1 MWLDAVNDP
10 PMNLHVLDATYEV
23 FRAFFGRPART
34 APDGMEVGATLG
46 VIETTLSLLRQP
58 EVTHVAAAAD
68 TVIRSFRNEMF
79 AGYKTEEGMPPE
91 LLAQFPLMERGLEAI
106 GVVTWGMIEF
116 EADDAMATAALRW
129 ADDVEQVVLLSP
141 DKDMAQCVIGDRVVC
156 YDRRRQI
163 LIDEQG
169 VVAKFGVQPESIPD
183 YLALVGD
190 TADGVPGIPGWGPR
204 SASTLLAKFGRVDRI
219 PVDPKQ
225 WGVQVRGPERLAAS
239 LAERREE
246 VTLYRTLTT
255 LRRDVPLVES
265 LDDLEWRGVP
275 RDLFLELCDELG
287 FDDVRTRPHR
297 WAEEPDGG
305 S

>member
-1 MWLDAVNDP
+1 
-10 PMNLHVLDATYEV
+10 MNLHVLDATYEV
-23 FRAFFGRPART
+23 FRAFFGRPDRT
-34 APDGMEVGATLG
+34 APDGTEVGATLG

-68 TVIRSFRNEMF
+68 TIIRSFRNELF

-91 LLAQFPLMERGLEAI
+91 LLAQFPLMERALECI

-141 DKDMAQCVIGDRVVC
+141 DKDLAQCVIGDRVVC

-190 TADGVPGIPGWGPR
+190 SADGVPGIPGWGPR
-204 SASTLLAKFGRVDRI
+204 SASALLTRFGRVDRI
-219 PVDPKQ
+219 PDDPGR
-225 WGVQVRGPERLAAS
+225 WDVQVRGAERLAAS

-255 LRRDVPLVES
+255 LRRDVPLAES

-275 RDLFLELCDELG
+275 RTRFLELCDELG

-297 WAEEPDGG
+297 WAEEPDGE

>member
-1 MWLDAVNDP
+1 
-10 PMNLHVLDATYEV
+10 MNLHVLDATYEV

-34 APDGMEVGATLG
+34 APDGTEVGATLG

-68 TVIRSFRNEMF
+68 TIIRSFRNELF
-79 AGYKTEEGMPPE
+79 SGYKTEEGMPPE
-91 LLAQFPLMERGLEAI
+91 LLAQFPLMERALECI

-141 DKDMAQCVIGDRVVC
+141 DKDLAQCVIGDRVVC
-156 YDRRRQI
+156 YDRRRQV

-204 SASTLLAKFGRVDRI
+204 SASVLLTRFGRVDRI
-219 PVDPKQ
+219 PDDPGR
-225 WGVQVRGPERLAAS
+225 WEVQVRGAERLAAS

-255 LRRDVPLVES
+255 LRRDVPLAES

-275 RDLFLELCDELG
+275 RTLFLELCDELG
-287 FDDVRTRPHR
+287 FDNVRTRPHR
-297 WAEEPDGG
+297 WAEEPDGE

>member
-1 MWLDAVNDP
+1 
-10 PMNLHVLDATYEV
+10 MNLHVLDATYEV

-58 EVTHVAAAAD
+58 EVTHVAAATD
-68 TVIRSFRNEMF
+68 TVIRSFRNELF

-91 LLAQFPLMERGLEAI
+91 LLAQFPLMERALDAI
-106 GVVTWGMIEF
+106 GVVIWGMVEF

-129 ADDVEQVVLLSP
+129 ADDVDQVVLLSP
-141 DKDMAQCVIGDRVVC
+141 DKDLAQCVIGDRVVC

-219 PVDPKQ
+219 PDDPKK
-225 WGVQVRGPERLAAS
+225 WGVQVRGPDRLAAS
-239 LAERREE
+239 LADRRED
-246 VTLYRTLTT
+246 VTLFRTLTT
-255 LRRDVPLVES
+255 LRRDVPLAES
-265 LDDLEWRGVP
+265 LEDLEWRGVP
-275 RDLFLELCDELG
+275 RGTFLELCEELG

-297 WAEEPDGG
+297 WAEEPEGP

>member
-1 MWLDAVNDP
+1 
-10 PMNLHVLDATYEV
+10 MNLHVLDATYEV

-34 APDGMEVGATLG
+34 APDGAEVGATLG

-58 EVTHVAAAAD
+58 EVTHVAAATD
-68 TVIRSFRNEMF
+68 TIIRSFRNELF
-79 AGYKTEEGMPPE
+79 AGYKTEEGMPSE
-91 LLAQFPLMERGLEAI
+91 LLAQFPLMERALECI

-141 DKDMAQCVIGDRVVC
+141 DKDLAQCVIGDRVVC

-190 TADGVPGIPGWGPR
+190 AADGVPGIPGWGPR
-204 SASTLLAKFGRVDRI
+204 SASALLTRFGRVDRI
-219 PVDPKQ
+219 PDDPGR
-225 WGVQVRGPERLAAS
+225 WDVQVRGAERLAAS

-255 LRRDVPLVES
+255 LRRDVPLAES

-275 RDLFLELCDELG
+275 RTLFLELCDELG

-297 WAEEPDGG
+297 WAEEPDGE